1 MEIKDIK
8 NLYIEFCTY
17 NMQICVV
24 AHTFALMRLNT
35 RTAAETGGD
44 LKTALLK
51 AISALST
58 VLVAS

>member
-1 MEIKDIK
+1 MKIKDIK

-35 RTAAETGGD
+35 RTAAETGW
-44 LKTALLK
+44 
-51 AISALST
+51 
-58 VLVAS
+58 